1 MKKRILAIMLA
12 ALLSFAVV
20 PAWAEELSNI
30 TAVDGNVNISATINA
45 AEGTPV
51 LIFIMPA
58 VIENDVDVTVQKIKG
73 LTSKEVLST
82 LTIEY
87 AAVVNAGENGQV
99 SHTCNM
105 KDNLAT
111 GLCHVIFSYLGSD
124 GCYSMG
130 TFEHVGKDDMN
141 SLVSAFNGSSDNYA
155 SIIDEDMNGKDG
167 EPAKEILRKSSADVA
182 YYKSLSDKTEFH
194 SLLYKLKGNEDFTL
208 ATLVSAFNE
217 TGAWIRLQN
226 EADTLSVLTKYNGE
240 ELYWNVDLDAD
251 SDFAKLSNA
260 EKTKLLAEIKAAK
273 HSDKESLED
282 AFLNAMALAMFR
294 ESETREDIIALIS
307 EESAYAEI
315 FTGVRA
321 IIADAE
327 LDEYN
332 EALMYNNV
340 LDGAAA
346 CTTLEGIEELFESLI
361 PEEDDGYVGG
371 GNGGS
376 SGGSGGSSSGGGR
389 TMGATGGYV
398 SGGSTGKNL
407 ITDNT
412 GKLTLALPF
421 ADISDD
427 HWAKSYIEKLYDKGT
442 VNGVSDKEF
451 APGGSVQR
459 QDFVKIM
466 IGALDLL
473 TSGNT
478 SIFTDCPDG
487 VYYTPYVMAAYKKGL
502 ISGIDEGIFGAG
514 VSIKREDAAVII
526 DRVLTMYNFET
537 SEEDISFS
545 DADVMADYAKDAVI
559 RVAKAGIF
567 NGDEQGNFNPK
578 ADLSRAEACAIL
590 CRLAEK
596 VKGV

>member
-1 MKKRILAIMLA
+1 MKKRILVIMLS
-12 ALLSFAVV
+12 ALLSFTVV
-20 PAWAEELSNI
+20 PALAVETSNI

-58 VIENDVDVTVQKIKG
+58 IVEGDTDVTAQKING

-82 LTIEY
+82 LNIEY
-87 AAVVNAGENGQV
+87 ATVVNAEAEGLV
-99 SHTCNM
+99 SHICNM

-124 GCYSMG
+124 GCYSAG

-141 SLVSAFNGSSDNYA
+141 RLVSAFNGSDADDYFSV
-155 SIIDEDMNGKDG
+155 IDEDMNGKDG

-182 YYKSLSDKTEFH
+182 YYKGLSDKTEFH
-194 SLLYKLKGNEDFTL
+194 LLLYKLKGNEDFTL
-208 ATLVSAFNE
+208 TTLVSAFNE
-217 TGAWIRLQN
+217 ASAWMRLRN
-226 EADTLSVLTKYNGE
+226 EADTLSVLTTYNGE
-240 ELYWNVDLDAD
+240 EMYWNVDLDAD

-260 EKTKLLAEIKAAK
+260 EKTKLLAGVKAAK
-273 HSDKESLED
+273 HEDKESLED
-282 AFLNAMALAMFR
+282 AFLNAVALAMFR
-294 ESETREDIIALIS
+294 EAETREDIIALIS
-307 EESAYAEI
+307 EDSTYAKIFAQVREI
-315 FTGVRA
+315 
-321 IIADAE
+321 IKEAE
-327 LDEYN
+327 LDEYDT
-332 EALMYNNV
+332 ALMYNDV
-340 LDGAAA
+340 LDGASA
-346 CTTLEGIEELFESLI
+346 CRTLEEIEELFEALVS
-361 PEEDDGYVGG
+361 EEDDVYVGG
-371 GNGGS
+371 GNSGGGSGS
-376 SGGSGGSSSGGGR
+376 SGGSSGR
-389 TMGATGGYV
+389 PMGATGGYA

-421 ADISDD
+421 ADISDE
-427 HWAKSYIEKLYDKGT
+427 HWAKAYIEKLYDKGT

-451 APGGSVQR
+451 APAGNVLR

-466 IGALDLL
+466 IGALDIV
-473 TSGNT
+473 TSDNS

-487 VYYTPYVMAAYKKGL
+487 AYYTPYVMAAYKKGL
-502 ISGIDEGIFGAG
+502 ISGVDEGLFGAG

-526 DRVLTMYNFET
+526 DRVLSMYNFEV
-537 SEEDISFS
+537 SEDDISFN
-545 DADVMADYAKDAVI
+545 DADYMADYAKDAVV

-578 ADLSRAEACAIL
+578 ANLSRAEACAIL